1 MNDIL
6 LDPPPSPKNS
16 NSKATPSAMRQV
28 GITML
33 ALGALA
39 LVIGFVISSLVN

>member
-1 MNDIL
+1 MNQ
-6 LDPPPSPKNS
+6 PPFNSSS
-16 NSKATPSAMRQV
+16 NSKPTPSAMRQV